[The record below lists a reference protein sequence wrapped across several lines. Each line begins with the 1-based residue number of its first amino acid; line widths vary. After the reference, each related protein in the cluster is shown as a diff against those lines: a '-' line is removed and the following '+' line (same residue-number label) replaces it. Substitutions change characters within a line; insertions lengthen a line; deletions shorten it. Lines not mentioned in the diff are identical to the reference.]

1 MKDQLL
7 SLKLQ
12 NQTNISDKNHKSVK
26 PNNDISDNKFIEQNI
41 YLKQN
46 DKSHQP
52 NEIIINMSQQDEIKA
67 TLESNQKA
75 NSYQHQRNYNMN
87 QFNNYNR
94 IDTAASRNEKN
105 QKQIIQDA
113 VIQEGEDENI
123 QIIKNKTYNENIL
136 NAINDRSLNQSIL
149 NNCEVS
155 LTQDNICLIAVNHKD
170 KQIDNTI
177 QGSYEVK
184 IQDQNN
190 IQQILNQQNN
200 KIPQNQNSILKDFNN
215 QIDLKNCQNL
225 NDVLKKA
232 FNLKN
237 IQKKMKIDNQY
248 QNKITIQKNQNN
260 QNSLSPQQIQK
271 VQKLRSQSIFFNF
284 QTQSAIR
291 DNKINGKQDL
301 DYQIKFQTLL
311 SNIKVNQ
318 TNANEKMREK
328 MKKKEN
334 LQSSEDLSHIFVL
347 IDEKI
352 YQIKLFKLSK
362 KYSLSY
368 EGDDMPSILFV
379 IKEAAIQNS
388 FVKDENSQKYQT
400 QMLAQVSHELRTPL
414 SCIML
419 MLEQLQQKISS
430 ELSKKFLRP
439 SINSCNLL
447 LSLINDILDL
457 AQINAGKFTF
467 IFQKFRLSKLLKE
480 TIKLLKQKAQLKGI
494 DLILDYDKSI
504 PRYIISDPNRLRQ
517 ILVNLIGN
525 SLKFTR
531 KGHITLKTTLI
542 NTQPV
547 RMDLQVIDTGIG
559 IPKEK
564 QEEIFNQFNKIQDNQ
579 NKQLNSNGCGLG
591 LNISNQL
598 AKGISINGQG
608 IRVQSEVGHGST
620 FSFLLEDKQILQQ
633 TEHYIGYYK
642 NDRSNSKQSKQLNKK
657 DSQQRKRSKSR
668 SMISQKQNYQNI
680 QYQNGQITQNQN
692 ISIFCVQQDRNV
704 AEPPY
709 QPKRSQKY
717 INNPGKVGQNLNGGL
732 RKISCDLGVE
742 TITSIQ
748 CKKEE
753 NCHSSSSLKQIS
765 TSSKNVQE
773 ENCKNKNSS
782 QNIKIDNDES
792 LSSSS
797 YSSSQSS
804 SESQKSQNI
813 VNDICRKSSRV
824 SQIKSEQREK
834 KCSIFDYMTN
844 FSHNSIRFDQYS
856 NLDKTMKT
864 NSQQKLTT
872 SMLETSNNNNSNNRK
887 FSQLSAILQSQQQ
900 QSKTPIKKTQR
911 DQNRFKTQIM
921 ISKLQQFDLKERNQ
935 IIVQE
940 LIDFQDLEQ
949 QCNQTNN
956 STILKKKNTVEDS
969 KSQNTSIRDVLQY
982 ENKLV
987 VEEEEEEAMDD
998 IHQNL
1003 SETTQNSDIFQK
1015 DFVTQQSQQNFEMK
1029 SSYIK
1034 RSFSNDVSQI
1044 KSRSNKDMFSDYRK
1058 KIHISKKDAI
1068 NMIKSFYENIQNT
1081 CDCFRILIVDD
1092 NQFNVQALKLFL
1104 STYFYSSI
1112 DVAFDGEQAIEK
1124 VQNYLDLNSECGC
1137 REYDLIFMDIE
1148 MPLLDGFQTSIQI
1161 HKILSE
1167 KINNPKTVIIAS
1179 SANDEYQESKLKKYK
1194 IDYQIEKPVKKKQL
1208 EQVLIKW
1215 ANDIKFLIAITS
1227 SLRNIEF
1234 N

>member
-1 MKDQLL
+1 MKDQFL
-7 SLKLQ
+7 SLNIQ
-12 NQTNISDKNHKSVK
+12 NQSNISQKNHKSSQQK
-26 PNNDISDNKFIEQNI
+26 YEISENKLNERNF
-41 YLKQN
+41 YSKQD
-46 DKSHQP
+46 DKFQQP
-52 NEIIINMSQQDEIKA
+52 NEIIINLSQQDEVKVTI
-67 TLESNQKA
+67 ESNQKA
-75 NSYQHQRNYNMN
+75 QSLWN
-87 QFNNYNR
+87 QNNLQLNQLNNNQ
-94 IDTAASRNEKN
+94 IDTTVSRNEQN
-105 QKQIIQDA
+105 QNQMIQD
-113 VIQEGEDENI
+113 VIFQEEDRYINSI
-123 QIIKNKTYNENIL
+123 NNKTYNGNIQ
-136 NAINDRSLNQSIL
+136 NAINDLSLNQTVQ

-155 LTQDNICLIAVNHKD
+155 MTQDNTCFIQVDHKK
-170 KQIDNTI
+170 KQID
-177 QGSYEVK
+177 QF
-184 IQDQNN
+184 IQDASKT
-190 IQQILNQQNN
+190 
-200 KIPQNQNSILKDFNN
+200 KIQNQNNNYEIPRLQSSSTAQNYNQILKDCNN

-225 NDVLKKA
+225 HDVLIRA
-232 FNLKN
+232 FNLKH
-237 IQKKMKIDNQY
+237 IQKKADLENECKNLIS
-248 QNKITIQKNQNN
+248 IQKNQNYQGLQST
-260 QNSLSPQQIQK
+260 QNIQK
-271 VQKLRSQSIFFNF
+271 NQKLRSQSIFLNF
-284 QTQSAIR
+284 QTQSAIQ
-291 DNKINGKQDL
+291 DNKINEQQDL
-301 DYQIKFQTLL
+301 DNQIKFQTLL

-318 TNANEKMREK
+318 TNTNEKMKGKIKNEVSAQTNK
-328 MKKKEN
+328 
-334 LQSSEDLSHIFVL
+334 DLSHIYVQ
-347 IDEKI
+347 IEDKI

-362 KYSLSY
+362 KYSLTY
-368 EGDDMPSILFV
+368 ESQNMPSILFV
-379 IKEAAIQNS
+379 IKEAVFQNS
-388 FVKDENSQKYQT
+388 IDKSENSKKYQT

-414 SCIML
+414 NCIML

-430 ELSKKFLRP
+430 ELNKKYLRP

-480 TIKLLKQKAQLKGI
+480 TINLLKQKAQLKGI
-494 DLILDYDKSI
+494 DLILDYDQSI

-517 ILVNLIGN
+517 ILINLIGN

-564 QEEIFNQFNKIQDNQ
+564 QEDIFNQFNKVQDNQ

-608 IRVQSEVGHGST
+608 IRVQSEVGQGST
-620 FSFLLEDKQILQQ
+620 FSFYLEDKQILKQ
-633 TEHYIGYYK
+633 TENYIGYYK
-642 NDRSNSKQSKQLNKK
+642 KDRSNSKKNKQPSKK
-657 DSQQRKRSKSR
+657 DIQKRKRSKSR
-668 SMISQKQNYQNI
+668 SMISQKQSSQNI
-680 QYQNGQITQNQN
+680 QYQNGQIFPNQN
-692 ISIFCVQQDRNV
+692 ISKFCIQQERNIID
-704 AEPPY
+704 PSM
-709 QPKRSQKY
+709 QKRSQKY
-717 INNPGKVGQNLNGGL
+717 ISNPSKVGQNLNSGNL
-732 RKISCDLGVE
+732 RKISSDLGIE
-742 TITSIQ
+742 TKTNISY
-748 CKKEE
+748 KKEE
-753 NCHSSSSLKQIS
+753 NCSSSSLKQIN
-765 TSSKNVQE
+765 TSNKNLQE
-773 ENCKNKNSS
+773 ENYKNKISS
-782 QNIKIDNDES
+782 QNIKDDDDS

-797 YSSSQSS
+797 CSSSQLS
-804 SESQKSQNI
+804 SESQKSQN
-813 VNDICRKSSRV
+813 VQNDICRKSSRV

-844 FSHNSIRFDQYS
+844 LSHNSIRFDQVS
-856 NLDKTMKT
+856 NLDKTIKT
-864 NSQQKLTT
+864 NSQQKLTA
-872 SMLETSNNNNSNNRK
+872 SMLDTSNNNNNSNNRK

-900 QSKTPIKKTQR
+900 QSKTPIKKTHR
-911 DQNRFKTQIM
+911 DQSRFKTQNM
-921 ISKLQQFDLKERNQ
+921 VSKLQQFDLKERNE

-940 LIDFQDLEQ
+940 LTDYQIQKQLSYQ
-949 QCNQTNN
+949 TYNQTLYINR
-956 STILKKKNTVEDS
+956 SSLEDVRI
-969 KSQNTSIRDVLQY
+969 QNTSIKEVFQY
-982 ENKLV
+982 ENNL
-987 VEEEEEEAMDD
+987 EEATAD
-998 IHQNL
+998 INQQNIT
-1003 SETTQNSDIFQK
+1003 ETTLNSDIFQK
-1015 DFVTQQSQQNFEMK
+1015 DFATQQSQQNFERK
-1029 SSYIK
+1029 SSYYK
-1034 RSFSNDVSQI
+1034 RSFSNELSQI

-1058 KIHISKKDAI
+1058 KSHISKKDAI
-1068 NMIKSFYENIQNT
+1068 NMIKSFYENISNT

-1112 DVAFDGEQAIEK
+1112 DIAFDGEQAIEK
-1124 VQNYLDLNSECGC
+1124 VQNYLNLNSECGC